1 MKYQSDSG
9 VVDALPWPIAFCAFL
24 LIIKPILTQGGG
36 VTLWGF
42 ETFPTCTCTM
52 FNNVLLKRHYD
63 EIARL
68 AVKYLKYM
76 ICKL

>member
-1 MKYQSDSG
+1 M
-9 VVDALPWPIAFCAFL
+9 
-24 LIIKPILTQGGG
+24 TQGGG

-68 AVKYLKYM
+68 AVKYLKYNYDM
-76 ICKL
+76 QIIASYN